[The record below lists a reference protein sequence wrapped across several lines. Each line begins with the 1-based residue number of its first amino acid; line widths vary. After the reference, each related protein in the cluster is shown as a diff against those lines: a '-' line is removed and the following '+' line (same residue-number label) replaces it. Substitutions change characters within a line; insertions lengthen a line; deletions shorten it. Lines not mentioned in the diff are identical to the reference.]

1 MDRVRGVLGQDYR
14 GGMRAL
20 GGLLLAVGTVVLLF
34 RRTSFADPWGE
45 FVVFFVL
52 AVLTKFLYWTGY
64 LGARWGG
71 RTLPW
76 QSVFIVFAIVLT
88 PVTLFAFV
96 DWVGGNT
103 GAPLNIAWI
112 FLLTAAAALL
122 AVHGARVRVG
132 ALLGGLALIVAWLGL
147 WGELL
152 DDGVGAD
159 VGTLR
164 WLFVVIAV
172 ILLALAAVIA
182 MSAAPEGAAGDV
194 VTAAGIAAVAAG
206 ALSLI
211 VFQGVLFPAPVEATT
226 GQPSLFWDLELL
238 VASVA
243 LVGFGASAAL
253 SRGPAYVGSFGLL
266 AFTFSVGLDLD
277 DSSPAGKVLGWP
289 LVLLLIGALLFLAS
303 VLPAL
308 RRSPA

>member
-1 MDRVRGVLGQDYR
+1 M
-14 GGMRAL
+14 
-20 GGLLLAVGTVVLLF
+20 
-34 RRTSFADPWGE
+34 
-45 FVVFFVL
+45 
-52 AVLTKFLYWTGY
+52 
-64 LGARWGG
+64 
-71 RTLPW
+71 
-76 QSVFIVFAIVLT
+76 
-88 PVTLFAFV
+88 TLFTFV

-103 GAPLNIAWI
+103 GAPLNTAWI

-122 AVHGARVRVG
+122 AVHRARVRVG

-147 WGELL
+147 WDELL

-182 MSAAPEGAAGDV
+182 MSSAPEGAAGDV

-211 VFQGVLFPAPVEATT
+211 VFQGFLFPAPVEATS

-238 VASVA
+238 VASLA